1 MNEAEDRPDETA
13 GAVGRGVLVIVVVG
27 IALGLGY
34 NQLLLASGP
43 KHGLAWVKQETKLA
57 SLEDLPSATADT
69 ATSTLAPMTTP
80 EPAPATAATTTAPP
94 THAPT
99 TPPTHAATSAAP
111 PAHATSAPASH
122 ATTGPTAKSAPVQQS
137 PPPAPSPSAPAT
149 SSAPVAARVALP
161 VIPETREPLE
171 VQYATIKKFWDANA
185 AVFVDARSK
194 EEYAEGHIPG
204 AFSLPFDDVF
214 ADPDKAKNFDSGGKP
229 IITYCGGGDCELSKS
244 LATALIDGGH
254 KKVLV
259 FMGGMPGWKEPGNP
273 VATGASPGAVSSGSA
288 TP

>member
-1 MNEAEDRPDETA
+1 MNEVEDRPDETA

-57 SLEDLPSATADT
+57 SLEDLPPATADT
-69 ATSTLAPMTTP
+69 ATSTLTPTPAATTT
-80 EPAPATAATTTAPP
+80 EPAPATTTAPP
-94 THAPT
+94 AHAPSA
-99 TPPTHAATSAAP
+99 TPART
-111 PAHATSAPASH
+111 TSAPASH
-122 ATTGPTAKSAPVQQS
+122 AATGATAKSAPPPQ
-137 PPPAPSPSAPAT
+137 PAPPAATSSSPPAT
-149 SSAPVAARVALP
+149 SSAPTAAPATHVALP

-214 ADPDKAKNFDSGGKP
+214 ADPDKAKTFDSGGKP

-259 FMGGMPGWKEPGNP
+259 FMGGMPGWKDPGNP
-273 VATGASPGAVSSGSA
+273 VATGASPGAVSSGSV